1 MNASLKVVFDR
12 YVQALIKRD
21 QVVLEDVLAEE
32 FRFTNTAARFQTKRE
47 RIASILENPVF
58 DSLKYRNI
66 DFEALGDVC
75 LVFAEF
81 QYAGTEPGVLYFG
94 RSTFAFARQ
103 AESWKLVAQ
112 HNSHA
117 ASEYS
122 V

>member
-1 MNASLKVVFDR
+1 MNASLKVVFDA

-47 RIASILENPVF
+47 RIASILGNPVF

-66 DFEALGDVC
+66 DFEVLGDVC

-81 QYAGTEPGVLYFG
+81 QYAGREPGVLYFG

-112 HNSHA
+112 HNSHV